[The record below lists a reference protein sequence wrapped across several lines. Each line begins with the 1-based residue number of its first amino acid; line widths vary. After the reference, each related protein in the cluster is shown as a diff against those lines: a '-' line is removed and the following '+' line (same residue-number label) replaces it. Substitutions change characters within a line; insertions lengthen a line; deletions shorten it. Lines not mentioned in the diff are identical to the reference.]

1 MRHERIEAHNATGF
15 MYLIFLE
22 AGSESNRAAGRKKK

>member
-1 MRHERIEAHNATGF
+1 MRHERIEAHNAIGF

-22 AGSESNRAAGRKKK
+22 AGVGIEPGRRS